1 MEKIVVEKFK
11 SRYVKLVKDTGEILD
26 GAIVQVLD
34 DSIIFQSEITRSGI
48 SLKSIREIMPIEE
61 INKRKKSM
69 KTFKI

>member
-34 DSIIFQSEITRSGI
+34 DSIIFQSEISRSGI

-61 INKRKKSM
+61 VNKRKKTL
-69 KTFKI
+69 KTFKF